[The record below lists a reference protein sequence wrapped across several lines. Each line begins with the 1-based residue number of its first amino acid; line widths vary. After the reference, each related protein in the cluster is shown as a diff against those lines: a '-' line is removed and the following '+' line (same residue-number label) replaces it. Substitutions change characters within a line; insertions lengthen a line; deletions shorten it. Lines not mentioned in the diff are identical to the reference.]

1 MPTARSWWYAKR
13 RSRLYR
19 DVIHRAAWKE
29 NSANL
34 EYPAILVPSRKESM
48 DEKDEARDV
57 TVNMGAAKLH
67 LSPDVFHRYAGHYY
81 KCKQDFVCPDDGS
94 SPVPYFLLCRAI
106 ELQIK
111 AKLLK
116 HRTQPGV
123 KDEFGH
129 RLLKAYKA
137 LDAQEQI
144 LSQSEVEVL
153 TAADQIYR
161 DKEFEY
167 FRQSDALSGFSR
179 FPDLDMLD
187 IIAKKLINS
196 GSTTSE

>member
-1 MPTARSWWYAKR
+1 MNGELPGLFTRVRGISILRTSCILQSW
-13 RSRLYR
+13 SRT
-19 DVIHRAAWKE
+19 K
-29 NSANL
+29 
-34 EYPAILVPSRKESM
+34 KESM
-48 DEKDEARDV
+48 DEKDEARDL
-57 TVNMGAAKLH
+57 TVNMGAVKLH

-111 AKLLK
+111 ARHLK
-116 HRTQPGV
+116 RLTQKEV
-123 KDEFGH
+123 KNRFRH
-129 RLLKAYKA
+129 HLLKAYKA

-153 TAADQIYR
+153 TAADQIYG

-167 FRQSDALSGFSR
+167 FRQEDALTGSSR
-179 FPDLDMLD
+179 IPDLDMLD
-187 IIAKKLINS
+187 TIAKKLIYS

>member
-1 MPTARSWWYAKR
+1 
-13 RSRLYR
+13 
-19 DVIHRAAWKE
+19 
-29 NSANL
+29 
-34 EYPAILVPSRKESM
+34 M
-48 DEKDEARDV
+48 DEKDAARDV
-57 TVNMGAAKLH
+57 TVSMQELMVN

-111 AKLLK
+111 ARHLK
-116 HRTQPGV
+116 RLTQEEV

-137 LDAQEQI
+137 LDAQEQV

-153 TAADQIYR
+153 TAADQIYS

-167 FRQSDALSGFSR
+167 FRQEDALTGSSR
-179 FPDLDMLD
+179 FPDLDKLD
-187 IIAKKLINS
+187 TIAKKLIDS

>member
-1 MPTARSWWYAKR
+1 
-13 RSRLYR
+13 
-19 DVIHRAAWKE
+19 
-29 NSANL
+29 
-34 EYPAILVPSRKESM
+34 M
-48 DEKDEARDV
+48 DEKDAARDV
-57 TVNMGAAKLH
+57 TVSMQELMVN

-111 AKLLK
+111 ARHLK
-116 HRTQPGV
+116 RLTQEEV

-137 LDAQEQI
+137 LDAQEQV

-153 TAADQIYR
+153 TAADQIYS

-167 FRQSDALSGFSR
+167 FRQEDALTGSSR
-179 FPDLDMLD
+179 FPDLNTLD
-187 IIAKKLINS
+187 TIAKKLIDS
-196 GSTTSE
+196 GSTT

>member
-1 MPTARSWWYAKR
+1 
-13 RSRLYR
+13 
-19 DVIHRAAWKE
+19 
-29 NSANL
+29 
-34 EYPAILVPSRKESM
+34 M

-57 TVNMGAAKLH
+57 TVSMGEVKLH

-111 AKLLK
+111 ARHLK
-116 HRTQPGV
+116 RRTQEEV
-123 KDEFGH
+123 KNEFGH

-144 LSQSEVEVL
+144 LLSQSEVEVL
-153 TAADQIYR
+153 TAADQIYG

-167 FRQSDALSGFSR
+167 FRQEDALTGSSR

-187 IIAKKLINS
+187 TITKKLINS
-196 GSTTSE
+196 GSTTWE